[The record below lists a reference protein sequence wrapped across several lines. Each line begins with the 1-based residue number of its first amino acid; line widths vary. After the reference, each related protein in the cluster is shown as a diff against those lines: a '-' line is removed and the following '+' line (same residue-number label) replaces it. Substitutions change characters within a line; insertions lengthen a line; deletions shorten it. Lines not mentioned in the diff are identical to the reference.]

1 MLIFVLHVMNGM
13 QSAHVI
19 KLILFISCAQSLIA
33 TMCTESHYWIFC
45 LSPPSASLGGS
56 KVQLNKFFA
65 KCKSEA
71 GWDAGGSKSFMSI
84 WTEMQVL
91 QKQSRFIIYLRY
103 LRHTNQ
109 LTELNLIGCRKFCKS
124 SKIINLHSLS
134 VSAVI
139 SICLQVC

>member
-19 KLILFISCAQSLIA
+19 KLILFIFDCSNVHRESLLIILPVTAIRQS
-33 TMCTESHYWIFC
+33 EWVE
-45 LSPPSASLGGS
+45 
-56 KVQLNKFFA
+56 VQLNKFFA

-124 SKIINLHSLS
+124 SKMINLHSLS
-134 VSAVI
+134 LSAVI

>member
-1 MLIFVLHVMNGM
+1 
-13 QSAHVI
+13 
-19 KLILFISCAQSLIA
+19 
-33 TMCTESHYWIFC
+33 MCTEFNCSNVHREPLLIILPVTAIRQSEWVE
-45 LSPPSASLGGS
+45 
-56 KVQLNKFFA
+56 VQLNKFFA

-109 LTELNLIGCRKFCKS
+109 LTELNLIGCRKFANHQK
-124 SKIINLHSLS
+124 
-134 VSAVI
+134 
-139 SICLQVC
+139 